1 MCLGTKRSP
10 TINLNLTSGAP
21 SDFSLCLYSFQVK
34 RRMEN
39 KRRTRSALRREEEE
53 KERVETLR
61 VEEEKRK
68 ERAKLDVTVKVDKLI
83 EAEDLGNTH
92 TQFEGVMEELT

>member
-1 MCLGTKRSP
+1 
-10 TINLNLTSGAP
+10 
-21 SDFSLCLYSFQVK
+21 
-34 RRMEN
+34 MEN

-83 EAEDLGNTH
+83 EAEDTGNAQIQIESVKEDFTYVRGNASEQEKKCYV
-92 TQFEGVMEELT
+92 TSFKCCC